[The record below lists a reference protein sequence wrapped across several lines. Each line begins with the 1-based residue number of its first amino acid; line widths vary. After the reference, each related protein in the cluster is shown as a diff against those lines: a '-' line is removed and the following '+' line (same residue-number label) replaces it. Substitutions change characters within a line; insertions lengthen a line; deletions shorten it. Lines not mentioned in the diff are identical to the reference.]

1 MCQVPETSSV
11 AWRSEARR
19 QGFQQCVSY
28 AQRDWQQR
36 EGKTPAG
43 VVTSNRGC
51 VCVCV
56 CLKFIYFYD
65 YKRNEACREKND
77 RSLKEEGIYCK
88 IWNPSKVEMD

>member
-19 QGFQQCVSY
+19 QRFQQCLSY

-43 VVTSNRGC
+43 VVTSNRGR

-56 CLKFIYFYD
+56 F
-65 YKRNEACREKND
+65 
-77 RSLKEEGIYCK
+77 
-88 IWNPSKVEMD
+88 KVYIFL